1 MAEFEALERK
11 VLARRGRRPEYFTVA
26 WPYTSRSSC
35 CRRWRDS
42 GQHFLSRFWSRQ
54 LQKLAPGAI
63 DGYFERANRCVL
75 PKIQELQRCFRA
87 LNLPVI
93 FCVFGSHALDGR
105 DLPCWLKDFDK
116 LGLQL
121 LGRRPNP
128 VVNGDSWAVE
138 DTIARFRVNSSSRR
152 LPAGRSAPQT

>member
-1 MAEFEALERK
+1 MSNTEHEKIREMIRQKEQSPLALDAGQTALMIVDVQRFFTRPDSEFAQ
-11 VLARRGRRPEYFTVA
+11 VF
-26 WPYTSRSSC
+26 
-35 CRRWRDS
+35 
-42 GQHFLSRFWSRQ
+42 
-54 LQKLAPGAI
+54 QKLAPGAI
-63 DGYFERANRCVL
+63 DGYFERVNRCVL

-93 FCVFGSHALDGR
+93 FCVFGSHAVDGR

-138 DTIARFRVNSSSRR
+138 DAIA
-152 LPAGRSAPQT
+152 PAVRNHAHPRIFNPGWACDGI